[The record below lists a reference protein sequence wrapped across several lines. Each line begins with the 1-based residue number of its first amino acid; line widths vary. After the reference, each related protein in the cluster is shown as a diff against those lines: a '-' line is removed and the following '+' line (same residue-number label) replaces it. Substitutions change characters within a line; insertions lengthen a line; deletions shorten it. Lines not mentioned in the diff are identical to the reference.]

1 MNVSAVNNY
10 SASFGNKQGK
20 IADNHAAKPGTAQVD
35 IPGLTTPAS
44 DDVKKALK
52 TQKNIGYAGI
62 AATALA
68 VGGSFLKN
76 RALRF
81 VTALPAIATTA
92 VAGLIFFASAKKAEQ
107 LMDVMQ
113 TAPVSKDDKKA
124 EETPAPA
131 ADAKP
136 VEAEKKEEP
145 AKPAETTEQ
154 DK

>member
-1 MNVSAVNNY
+1 MNVSAINSY
-10 SASFGNKQGK
+10 SASFGNKSGK
-20 IADNHAAKPGTAQVD
+20 VADNKQPKPGTAQVE

-68 VGGSFLKN
+68 VGGSFFKN

-107 LMDVMQ
+107 LMDAMEK
-113 TAPVSKDDKKA
+113 T
-124 EETPAPA
+124 EAPA
-131 ADAKP
+131 ADETKK
-136 VEAEKKEEP
+136 AENAPADDTKTADVKKEEP
-145 AKPAETTEQ
+145 AKQAESTEQ